1 MERLA
6 WLPAG
11 VFLELLALCQCL
23 PGPSSTQ
30 LSFALG
36 TTQQGVTGGLVSGE
50 TSRFRSRVIE
60 TAMFVEV
67 DDDDAICPQMALTSP
82 ERRALPSAPAD
93 VHEHAAAVLP
103 EFRPSMRWRLQA
115 FCSSTPGR

>member
-1 MERLA
+1 MPARPQVLVEKLA

-36 TTQQGVTGGLVSGE
+36 ITQQGATGGLVSGE
-50 TSRFRSRVIE
+50 PLQKLGPAACTLL
-60 TAMFVEV
+60 TAWHPLVHTCAF
-67 DDDDAICPQMALTSP
+67 DAI
-82 ERRALPSAPAD
+82 
-93 VHEHAAAVLP
+93 AA
-103 EFRPSMRWRLQA
+103 
-115 FCSSTPGR
+115 

>member
-1 MERLA
+1 MLVEKLA

-36 TTQQGVTGGLVSGE
+36 ITQQGATGGLVSGE
-50 TSRFRSRVIE
+50 RCRS
-60 TAMFVEV
+60 
-67 DDDDAICPQMALTSP
+67 
-82 ERRALPSAPAD
+82 
-93 VHEHAAAVLP
+93 
-103 EFRPSMRWRLQA
+103 
-115 FCSSTPGR
+115 

>member
-1 MERLA
+1 MHLLLLLPQSVCRELDLLCRPQVLVERLT

-36 TTQQGVTGGLVSGE
+36 ITQQGATGGLVSGE
-50 TSRFRSRVIE
+50 RCSLRV
-60 TAMFVEV
+60 
-67 DDDDAICPQMALTSP
+67 
-82 ERRALPSAPAD
+82 
-93 VHEHAAAVLP
+93 
-103 EFRPSMRWRLQA
+103 
-115 FCSSTPGR
+115 

>member
-1 MERLA
+1 MRSRLCMPARPQVLVEKLA

-36 TTQQGVTGGLVSGE
+36 ITQQGATGGLVSGE
-50 TSRFRSRVIE
+50 RSSSWTPCMLHFSTWHPLVRARVRN
-60 TAMFVEV
+60 
-67 DDDDAICPQMALTSP
+67 CG
-82 ERRALPSAPAD
+82 RD
-93 VHEHAAAVLP
+93 VGKRSMEEHREQDVVP
-103 EFRPSMRWRLQA
+103 PPRS
-115 FCSSTPGR
+115 

>member
-1 MERLA
+1 MTSEKFMRSQVLVEKLA

-36 TTQQGVTGGLVSGE
+36 ITQQGATGGLVSGE
-50 TSRFRSRVIE
+50 RCSGWL
-60 TAMFVEV
+60 
-67 DDDDAICPQMALTSP
+67 PQF
-82 ERRALPSAPAD
+82 ECCG
-93 VHEHAAAVLP
+93 AAHGIV
-103 EFRPSMRWRLQA
+103 
-115 FCSSTPGR
+115 CSSMIS

>member
-1 MERLA
+1 MSVMTLFHSMCPQVLVEKLA

-36 TTQQGVTGGLVSGE
+36 ITQQGATGGLVSGALC
-50 TSRFRSRVIE
+50 RSWVPPRVLH
-60 TAMFVEV
+60 T
-67 DDDDAICPQMALTSP
+67 
-82 ERRALPSAPAD
+82 PAHSFLWWPR
-93 VHEHAAAVLP
+93 VCV
-103 EFRPSMRWRLQA
+103 WRL
-115 FCSSTPGR
+115 CGLKLSNIDTRTLE